1 MGRIPPTPCIGDH
14 SPLARLDEA
23 LSLLMCA
30 RTRFQE
36 GNFKEAR
43 ISKALGILWC
53 QKGQYRLAV
62 RELYHAVRL
71 ENKCFGALHP
81 NVVNTFRNMSVPYCR
96 LNKVSKAVQLNQV
109 ALQIMKRCGSP
120 WMKKRRT
127 SITILP
133 WLSPISE
140 TQANSEQKWTITKS
154 HRLYLELY
162 GVEGEKTRR
171 TWELLRTFRL
181 QTCT

>member
-1 MGRIPPTPCIGDH
+1 
-14 SPLARLDEA
+14 
-23 LSLLMCA
+23 MCA

-109 ALQIMKRCGSP
+109 ALQI
-120 WMKKRRT
+120 KKRWGVSMDEET
-127 SITILP
+127 ADLHHNLALA
-133 WLSPISE
+133 LS
-140 TQANSEQKWTITKS
+140 N
-154 HRLYLELY
+154 
-162 GVEGEKTRR
+162 
-171 TWELLRTFRL
+171 LRDASKFRAEVDYHEEPPSL
-181 QTCT
+181 S